1 MTGCNLNGQWR
12 LTSPQRPDISLP
24 MTIPGDNVTALLA
37 AHCIPDPYWG
47 GNEAKVRWIED
58 VDWQISREF
67 VVDTSLLENDQL
79 WLTLTRVD
87 TFASLYIND
96 VLALEC
102 SNQFAGYELDIK
114 PYLTLGSNALRMVF
128 HRVLPEAEKRAAALP
143 FPIPS
148 AMGNNQLP
156 HMNLVRKTQCHSGW
170 DWGLCLM
177 VSGIYDPILLQPIN
191 HTRLKQLATEQCWQ
205 SDGSVIVTLAVE
217 VETEQ
222 AANLTFTMADQQ
234 QTLVAEH
241 NGWVQCEF
249 LIAQPK
255 RWWPN
260 GMGEPHLYAVS
271 VASAEQTLQRKIG
284 LRQLELNTT
293 ADERGSAMEFVI
305 NGFPMMAKGANW
317 IPLDAM
323 PARENEARYRQRLQ
337 SAVEANMNMIRVWG
351 GGQYESD
358 TFYNLCDELGLLVWQ
373 DMMFACSLYPSHTD
387 FLREVEQEL
396 RWQIPRLREHPCVA
410 LWCGDNEVIG
420 AIGWYD
426 ESKQNRIK
434 YTVNYDR
441 LNRKIAEV
449 IESLDAK
456 RAFWPSSPCNGE
468 LDFGDAW
475 HDDNKGDMHFWDV
488 WHSGKPFSAYRS
500 VNPRFCSE
508 FGFQSWP
515 SLAEVKTFTPEHD
528 FNITSQTFEQHQKN
542 PRGNSIITEMFTR
555 YFRFP
560 TGFEQMLYLSQ
571 VQQAIAI
578 KTAVDH
584 WRAISPV
591 CRGILYWQLN
601 DLWPVSSWSSIEY
614 SGRWKQ
620 LHYHAKRFFAPQY
633 LVFSEHSGGL
643 TLHGLNDSR
652 DSAEIDGRI
661 CLINWQGEVVEQWPL
676 SATLLPNH
684 NHALWQKN
692 ASLNLGQAGFLWV
705 DVVIKNCGE
714 RLQNTYFGT
723 EELKSLPMENANIE
737 VQQAGRFIRL
747 STDKPAFYVH
757 LECEGVGR
765 FSDSSFTLLP
775 EQPFTVEYLGED
787 AHTLATSLRVYYLNS
802 EV

>member
-1 MTGCNLNGQWR
+1 MTSCNLNGQWR
-12 LTSPQRPDISLP
+12 LTSPQRPELSIP

-37 AHCIPDPYWG
+37 AQCVPDPYWG
-47 GNEAKVRWIED
+47 GNEAKVRWIEEM
-58 VDWQISREF
+58 DWQISREIL
-67 VVDTSLLENDQL
+67 VSESLLSFKKL

-87 TFASLYIND
+87 TFASLYINE

-102 SNQFAGYELDIK
+102 GNQFAAYELDIK
-114 PYLTLGSNALRMVF
+114 PYLKLGSNSLRIVF
-128 HRVLPEAEKRAAALP
+128 RRVLPEAEKRAAALP

-156 HMNLVRKTQCHSGW
+156 YMNLVRKTQCHSGW

-177 VSGIYDPILLQPIN
+177 VSGIYDPIVLQPIE
-191 HTRLKQLATEQCWQ
+191 HTRLKHLATEQQWQ
-205 SDGSVIVTLAVE
+205 SDGSVKVIVATE
-217 VETEQ
+217 VETDGPV
-222 AANLTFTMADQQ
+222 NLTFSVADEN
-234 QTLVAEH
+234 QTVTVTQSGCL
-241 NGWVQCEF
+241 QCEF
-249 LIAQPK
+249 LITQPR

-260 GMGEPHLYAVS
+260 GLGEQFLYEVS
-271 VASAEQTLQRKIG
+271 VASAEQTLQRRIG
-284 LRQLELNTT
+284 LRQLELNTAT
-293 ADERGSAMEFVI
+293 DERGSAMEFVI
-305 NGFPMMAKGANW
+305 NGFPMMSKGANW
-317 IPLDAM
+317 IPIDAM
-323 PARENEARYRQRLQ
+323 PAGENEARYRQRLQ
-337 SAVEANMNMIRVWG
+337 SAVDANMNMIRVWG
-351 GGQYESD
+351 GGQYESE

-387 FLREVEQEL
+387 FQREVEQEL
-396 RWQIPRLREHPCVA
+396 RWQIPRLREHPSVA
-410 LWCGDNEVIG
+410 LWCGDNEVLG

-426 ESKQNRIK
+426 ESKNNRVK

-441 LNRKIAEV
+441 LNRKIAEI
-449 IESLDAK
+449 IELLDDQ
-456 RAFWPSSPCNGE
+456 RTFWPSSPCNGE

-515 SLAEVKTFTPEHD
+515 SLAEVKTFTPEQD
-528 FNITSQTFEQHQKN
+528 FNITSHTFEQHQKN

-571 VQQAIAI
+571 VQQAMAI

-633 LVFSEHSGGL
+633 LVFSEHSGAL

-652 DSAEIDGRI
+652 ESVEIEGRV
-661 CLINWQGEVVEQWPL
+661 CWLNWQGDVVEEWPITT
-676 SATLLPNH
+676 TLFPNH
-684 NHALWQKN
+684 NHMVWQKPQ
-692 ASLNLGQAGFLWV
+692 AITLGKEGFLYV
-705 DVVIKNCGE
+705 EGVIKNSGE
-714 RLQNTYFGT
+714 PLSNIWFGT
-723 EELKSLPMENANIE
+723 EELKSLPIE
-737 VQQAGRFIRL
+737 KAQIEMQREGRFITL

-757 LECEGVGR
+757 LEYDGVGR

-775 EQPFTVEYLGED
+775 GQSVTVEYLGDDE
-787 AHTLATSLRVYYLNS
+787 LALETSLRVYHLNT
-802 EV
+802 